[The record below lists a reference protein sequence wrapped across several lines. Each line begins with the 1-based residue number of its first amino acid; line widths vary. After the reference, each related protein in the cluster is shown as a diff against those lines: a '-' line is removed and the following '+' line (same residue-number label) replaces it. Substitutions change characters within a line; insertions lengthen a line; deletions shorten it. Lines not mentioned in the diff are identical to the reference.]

1 MIIFKENQDQRETKN
16 LKNPAKSRL
25 SISNA
30 YMNEEDNGSVK
41 LLSLEMR
48 TDLLVKVKR
57 EIKNKTY
64 RVKSKEIAEKIIRKI
79 GE

>member
-1 MIIFKENQDQRETKN
+1 MIIFKGNQDQRETKN
-16 LKNPAKSRL
+16 LKNPAKGGL